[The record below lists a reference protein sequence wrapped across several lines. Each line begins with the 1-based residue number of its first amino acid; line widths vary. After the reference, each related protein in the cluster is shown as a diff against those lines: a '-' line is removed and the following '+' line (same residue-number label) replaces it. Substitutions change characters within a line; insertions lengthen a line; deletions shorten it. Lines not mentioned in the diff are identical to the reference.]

1 MLSEQVVYLFVS
13 LLSVCYLSWHPYLSI
28 SMFLTV
34 LFIFICVLYFYS
46 NFYYF
51 LLFLIREDNIDMQEM
66 QCHEH
71 VNLCGLTCFKKR
83 PCAISCKQ
91 CLERGSGE
99 VIRLSQLW
107 FYKWINSSLGSELV
121 VGGIVAGGPDWSKY
135 VTKRLT
141 LEVFLVLSSLSAH
154 WFLATSRWITT
165 SHASAIIL
173 FFLPLGPM

>member
-28 SMFLTV
+28 SMFLICTIYIY
-34 LFIFICVLYFYS
+34 LCFIFLFK
-46 NFYYF
+46 F
-51 LLFLIREDNIDMQEM
+51 LLFLIKEDNIDMQEM
-66 QCHEH
+66 QCHGH

-83 PCAISCKQ
+83 PCAFSCKQ
-91 CLERGSGE
+91 CLEHGSGE

>member
-1 MLSEQVVYLFVS
+1 MVYLFVS

-28 SMFLTV
+28 SMFLICTIYIY
-34 LFIFICVLYFYS
+34 LCFIFLFK
-46 NFYYF
+46 F
-51 LLFLIREDNIDMQEM
+51 LLFLIKEDNIDMQEM
-66 QCHEH
+66 QCHGH

-107 FYKWINSSLGSELV
+107 FYKWINSLLGSELV
-121 VGGIVAGGPDWSKY
+121 VGEIVAGGPDWSKY

-141 LEVFLVLSSLSAH
+141 LEVFLVLSSLSVH
-154 WFLATSRWITT
+154 WFLATSRWITS